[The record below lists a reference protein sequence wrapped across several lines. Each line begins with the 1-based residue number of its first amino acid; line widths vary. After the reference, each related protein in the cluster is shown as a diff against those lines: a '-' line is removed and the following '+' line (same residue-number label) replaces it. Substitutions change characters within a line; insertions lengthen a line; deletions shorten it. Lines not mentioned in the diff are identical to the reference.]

1 MKVKDILK
9 FYDGYMF
16 SDLVIE
22 IRENNYFIQ
31 RIVSKSFDDFLLYN
45 KFSDLEIYRWF
56 IKNDKIII
64 DVKEVI

>member
-9 FYDGYMF
+9 IYDEYMF

-31 RIVSKSFDDFLLYN
+31 RITSKSFDDFLLYN